1 MVGILVHGDNH
12 FIVRGPRPNFATAME
27 LARHWSVIQI
37 GARTPPHLAGWSI
50 STREFREDLEWAIV
64 VPGEGERNP
73 AVAQLLDELRA
84 RGISVMNAN
93 HDLLTTMYR
102 AFNARNLD
110 EILPVLH
117 PEVDWPNGM
126 EGGRVFGREGVRE
139 YWTRQWKMI
148 DPHVEPVGFED
159 VDGRTAVNVHQ
170 TVRDLSGNVLADQ
183 MVRHV
188 YEIRDGLVVSMEIVP
203 GG

>member
-1 MVGILVHGDNH
+1 MQVPLQNYVGNARFLTLLTNGRVLIDEAQNSLPGLIGVNRIGINFGQSGSQPLEVHEEEGFVLDDRAAQAESGD
-12 FIVRGPRPNFATAME
+12 
-27 LARHWSVIQI
+27 
-37 GARTPPHLAGWSI
+37 
-50 STREFREDLEWAIV
+50 
-64 VPGEGERNP
+64 
-73 AVAQLLDELRA
+73 LLDELRA

>member
-12 FIVRGPRPNFATAME
+12 FIVRGPRPDLATAIE

-37 GARTPPHLAGWSI
+37 GAKTSAHLSAWSI
-50 STREFREDLEWAIV
+50 STREFRENLEWAIV